1 MWIRIW
7 IRNTANGSMLTV
19 PSEYRTDCFVQRL
32 CFNLSIR
39 TVLNLMLIHQSTLDE
54 KESFNFCG
62 IKYAGKGIHALMEEV
77 EAERYDVR

>member
-1 MWIRIW
+1 M
-7 IRNTANGSMLTV
+7 
-19 PSEYRTDCFVQRL
+19 F
-32 CFNLSIR
+32 
-39 TVLNLMLIHQSTLDE
+39 IHHSSLDE